1 MSPRRSSARGGSA
14 VFVQADVAA
23 ASSADL
29 AFDAAIKAFGRVDI
43 LVNNAVTPALA
54 YAAPVLDI
62 SLAAWRKQFEVNLD
76 ACLVLAQRAA
86 REMLRQGD

>member
-1 MSPRRSSARGGSA
+1 M
-14 VFVQADVAA
+14 AA